1 MELKSFKTR
10 RRGIYIVGYVS
21 CLLMILIAIYILVD
35 TYPEPV
41 IAGPVL
47 IILIFFF
54 CLILFFAVQHMTIQ
68 ISDSD
73 MISKVLFFK
82 STIRF
87 KDVKECYVVNNRI
100 LSFYTY
106 DGKEHKYALYAYED
120 PDGIC
125 TELRKHI
132 KVISNI

>member
-41 IAGPVL
+41 IAGPVF
-47 IILIFFF
+47 IILISFF

-68 ISDSD
+68 ISDSE

>member
-10 RRGIYIVGYVS
+10 RRGIYTAGYVS
-21 CLLMILIAIYILVD
+21 CLFLTLIAIYMLIVI
-35 TYPEPV
+35 YPEPY
-41 IAGPVL
+41 IGGPVILLL
-47 IILIFFF
+47 ISLF
-54 CLILFFAVQHMTIQ
+54 CFIMFFAVQHMTIQ
-68 ISDSD
+68 ISDSE
-73 MISKVLFFK
+73 MISKILFFK